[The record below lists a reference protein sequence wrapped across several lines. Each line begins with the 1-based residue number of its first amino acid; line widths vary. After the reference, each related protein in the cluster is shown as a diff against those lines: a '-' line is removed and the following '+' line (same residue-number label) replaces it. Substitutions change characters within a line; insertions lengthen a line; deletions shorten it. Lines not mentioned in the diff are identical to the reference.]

1 LAQKTDVEHSV
12 LLDQYFAPLEGEFK
26 GMEFRDEIIDFAVTV
41 WNFGNM
47 KMLLPKNEFESNFD
61 ILKNQDINVPLL
73 FEMINHKVKHF
84 K

>member
-1 LAQKTDVEHSV
+1 MAQKTDVEHSV
-12 LLDQYFAPLEGEFK
+12 LLDQYFAPLEGKFK

-47 KMLLPKNEFESNFD
+47 KMLLPKNKFESNFD
-61 ILKNQDINVPLL
+61 ILKNQDINVTLL

>member
-12 LLDQYFAPLEGEFK
+12 LLDQYFAPLEGKFK

-47 KMLLPKNEFESNFD
+47 KMLLPKNKFESNFD
-61 ILKNQDINVPLL
+61 ILKNQDINVTLL